1 MRGNPQ
7 GQCFLAPTE
16 TMSVKETFVHDLH
29 VIGGVLKKI
38 AFEVGRALF
47 WGILYFAMAIWFIF
61 NVILDI
67 ALLLTI
73 RDGVQWFLGT
83 NRRRR

>member
-1 MRGNPQ
+1 
-7 GQCFLAPTE
+7 
-16 TMSVKETFVHDLH
+16 MSVKETLIHDLC
-29 VIGGVLKKI
+29 VIGNVFKKI

-47 WGILYFAMAIWFIF
+47 WGILYLAMAVWFIF

-73 RDGVQWFLGT
+73 RDVTQWFLGT

>member
-1 MRGNPQ
+1 MRSVTQVLYPRRQ
-7 GQCFLAPTE
+7 VE
-16 TMSVKETFVHDLH
+16 SMSVKETLVHDLR
-29 VIGGVLKKI
+29 VVGNVLKKI
-38 AFEVGRALF
+38 GLDIVKALF
-47 WGILYFAMAIWFIF
+47 WCVLYLALAIWFVF

-73 RDGVQWFLGT
+73 RDVTQWFLGT

>member
-1 MRGNPQ
+1 
-7 GQCFLAPTE
+7 
-16 TMSVKETFVHDLH
+16 MSVKETFVHDLH
-29 VIGGVLKKI
+29 VIGGVLGKI

-47 WGILYFAMAIWFIF
+47 WGVLYLAMAVWFIF

-73 RDGVQWFLGT
+73 RDVTQWFLGT

>member
-1 MRGNPQ
+1 MRGILQVRYPRRQ
-7 GQCFLAPTE
+7 VE
-16 TMSVKETFVHDLH
+16 TMGVKETLIHDLC
-29 VIGGVLKKI
+29 VIGNALKKI
-38 AFEVGRALF
+38 AFEVGSALF
-47 WGILYFAMAIWFIF
+47 WGILYLVMAIWFIF
-61 NVILDI
+61 NVILEI

>member
-1 MRGNPQ
+1 MRGITQVRYPRRQ
-7 GQCFLAPTE
+7 VE
-16 TMSVKETFVHDLH
+16 TMGVKETLIHDLC
-29 VIGGVLKKI
+29 VIGNVLKKI

-47 WGILYFAMAIWFIF
+47 WGILYFAMAVWFIF

>member
-1 MRGNPQ
+1 MRSVIQVRYPRRQ
-7 GQCFLAPTE
+7 VE
-16 TMSVKETFVHDLH
+16 SMSVKETLVHDLR
-29 VIGGVLKKI
+29 VMGNVLKKI
-38 AFEVGRALF
+38 GLDILRASF
-47 WGILYFAMAIWFIF
+47 WCILYLAMGAWFVI
-61 NVILDI
+61 NIILDI